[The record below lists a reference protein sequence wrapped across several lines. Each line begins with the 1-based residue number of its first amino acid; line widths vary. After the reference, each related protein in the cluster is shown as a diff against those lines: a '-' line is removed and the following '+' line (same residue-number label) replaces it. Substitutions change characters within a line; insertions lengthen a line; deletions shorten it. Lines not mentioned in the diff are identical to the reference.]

1 MIFEKNGQSVCFVH
15 IPRNGG
21 RHFISLLKKNSYIQ
35 NKKCKEMLRT
45 HFYKDSEYMHIT
57 YDELKDVH
65 GELQNSKKLVVFRNP
80 VDRFLSAVNSEWSMK
95 LFFGGYENFHLMDDP
110 IYFKYVMKEKPYSLR
125 TKGKYFIFKGLTN
138 MFNNWFKPQVD
149 FFNEDFYVWKFEN
162 GFNDEFVEFLT
173 KDVGLDININV
184 KDIYDRAFYD
194 DKIKDFSLSEE
205 LKENVLNFYKKDHE
219 FWKQL

>member
-1 MIFEKNGQSVCFVH
+1 
-15 IPRNGG
+15 
-21 RHFISLLKKNSYIQ
+21 
-35 NKKCKEMLRT
+35 
-45 HFYKDSEYMHIT
+45 
-57 YDELKDVH
+57 
-65 GELQNSKKLVVFRNP
+65 
-80 VDRFLSAVNSEWSMK
+80 
-95 LFFGGYENFHLMDDP
+95 
-110 IYFKYVMKEKPYSLR
+110 MKEKPYSLR

-205 LKENVLNFYKKDHE
+205 LKENVLNFYKKDYE